1 MPFVYGGEAGSGS
14 ELARDITSKAYPST
28 ISVYQPKRA
37 ISPCTQVRRLAKQD
51 AFALHY
57 RPGCFNR
64 SHKRTATSLPAL
76 MAKLPAPPPQKA
88 PAVSPLADASC
99 SAAASLSAQLSLIY
113 GTATKAPHIRR
124 FTSHPRYSVAALL
137 TTPRTSTTQPQGII
151 SNTPQ
156 KSVGC
161 LRMRLRL
168 CLRVAKIRTFAPLL
182 VPLRC
187 AGTIALLSDFSDFCS
202 AGWRLPPPF
211 ACLGFRSRTPSTL
224 PHPRT

>member
-1 MPFVYGGEAGSGS
+1 M
-14 ELARDITSKAYPST
+14 
-28 ISVYQPKRA
+28 
-37 ISPCTQVRRLAKQD
+37 
-51 AFALHY
+51 
-57 RPGCFNR
+57 
-64 SHKRTATSLPAL
+64 
-76 MAKLPAPPPQKA
+76 
-88 PAVSPLADASC
+88 ADASC

-124 FTSHPRYSVAALL
+124 FTSHPRYSVASLL

-187 AGTIALLSDFSDFCS
+187 AGTIALLSDFCS
-202 AGWRLPPPF
+202 AGWAAHATFLSQGIISDTPQDFAGCLLFVPREKSEIFPAGTPFVPAALPRKVSEQ
-211 ACLGFRSRTPSTL
+211 A
-224 PHPRT
+224 